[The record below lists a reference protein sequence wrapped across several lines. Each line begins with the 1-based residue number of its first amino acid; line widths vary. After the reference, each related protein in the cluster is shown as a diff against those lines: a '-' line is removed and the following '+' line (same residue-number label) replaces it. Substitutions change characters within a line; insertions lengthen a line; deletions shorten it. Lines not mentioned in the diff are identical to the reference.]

1 MPFPGSCLEMHL
13 SSSSLLQPIPK
24 GSEAE
29 VVRVGGKLFLFTSL
43 SEKTSLVNCPEAAC
57 GMVLWRRSQV
67 RRMETQR
74 EVNTSVKCT
83 GSETEKNSAVG

>member
-1 MPFPGSCLEMHL
+1 M
-13 SSSSLLQPIPK
+13 LQPIPK

-57 GMVLWRRSQV
+57 GMGMWRRSQV

-83 GSETEKNSAVG
+83 GSETEENSAVG